1 MIKVPSTSPRTSG
14 TYYQPQLV
22 AHLRRSSIIQPRPTK
37 FGTTWELFAVEGI
50 MICDFG
56 MVCGSVDEWLRELWD
71 AGAGLA
77 TAAAAV
83 EDHSVKFVRE
93 MLVRSGCST
102 SESTEVQDP
111 NHQIALP
118 ASALQQ
124 GGNEEENKL
133 GDGSENVNVNEE
145 EDEDEDV
152 DFNPFL
158 KETNSL
164 EASSSLSSDVDDLDT
179 DVADS
184 GGKRSAAFA
193 INSKE
198 NHIDT
203 EKGCRTSENV
213 EHGEEIATFSC
224 GEAHGEEAEITHP
237 TILERDSLMITQSG
251 NGSLCDKENGSTCLT
266 DVSNATNSRK
276 PVVDMD
282 ADGAICMR
290 TRARY
295 SLASFTLDEL
305 ETFLQE
311 TDDED
316 DLQNVDDE
324 EEYRKFLAAVLRGDD
339 SQNLQGNVNADDEDE
354 ENDAD
359 FELEL
364 EEALESE
371 PDEIEERRI
380 TRRNRR
386 QKASLERSKKV
397 SGQLNRPLRPLLPFA
412 SVGSFPAFDGKH
424 FTPNI
429 APSCMPPVN
438 NGFNCGFTPHQIG
451 QLHCLIHEHVQLLIQ
466 VFSVC
471 VIEPGKNHIAAEVKD
486 LISKMLQ
493 KRDEVLRWRT
503 LPYPSFCF
511 FPPYVH
517 PSVPDELHKML
528 PPNGSTKNVQ
538 RDSPSGSNK
547 ELHSDIGS
555 LSNGREKHLE
565 CTSWVP
571 YICGPVLSVIDVAPL
586 RLVEN
591 YMDDVSSAVQ
601 AYEEYKIELGF
612 ENCCQKEPL
621 FPLHNSQCSAD
632 SDGQGE
638 TENVPPDSSGVLS
651 SSSSNRIP
659 KKTMAATLLEKAKN
673 QPITLVPNEIAKL
686 TQRFWPLFNTALYPH
701 KPPPVP
707 LANRVLFTDAEDES
721 PVTSSSPPDGQSLS
735 SFSRK
740 LGSIVGSQP
749 DPDCLLALGLMEYN
763 TDWKS
768 IQQRFLPCKS
778 RHQIFVRQKNR
789 ASSKA
794 PENPIK
800 AVRRMKNSPLTSEE
814 IACIEAGLKKFKLD
828 WISIWRFFVPYRDP
842 SLLPRQWRIA
852 SGTQKSYKSDANK
865 KAKRRLY
872 ELGRKNSKPS
882 PSTLLSSSEKEGDST
897 DNAIEET
904 NSGDN
909 RVDKEDQVYVHEA
922 FLADWRPDNNVSLN
936 CPTRLPS
943 QEGFQARQQ
952 IDNSGPTDIQP
963 QMCSKSPAAVRS
975 STSQVVLRPY
985 RARKTNSARLV
996 KLAPNLPPVN
1006 LPPSVRVMSQSAFKN
1021 ISGNASKNTQ
1031 NTVIN
1036 ARSSNSVK
1044 ITPSNQDPKQF
1055 EVLNDKRIAEKGD
1068 SDLQMHPLL
1077 FQAPQD
1083 GRLPYYP
1090 LNSSTS
1096 TSSSFTFFSGKQP
1109 QLSLSLFHNPRHIRD
1124 AVNFLSKSSKPPEK
1138 NDFHPLLQ
1146 RTDDVD
1152 ADSIAEHSAP
1162 PRQRCNSSASGTR
1175 KVNELDLDIHLSFTS
1190 KNQETVESRN
1200 MTIESESARDS
1211 SRKKDS
1217 APDADLEMVISR
1229 EKGSRKVSENVCDE
1243 SIPEIIME
1251 QEELSDSEEEFGE
1264 NVEFECE
1271 EMADSEGE
1279 STSDSEQFVN
1289 MPNEIDEL
1297 DADIDNDRVLNT
1309 CSTSDGQSTGLELA
1323 ENGVTNIKSNVLS
1336 LNLNSCPPVSPHSN
1350 PKNAVAG
1357 YEFGPFGRNQ
1367 LLASSIKSS
1376 RHVKDTDHVQKR
1388 ARGTRDRVSL
1398 GSNDTF
1404 PGKPRKR
1411 ACRSNTIS
1419 NNAVSGKGNSSSN
1432 KDMSVDMSKN
1442 VRTDEIVCE
1451 KMKGRWFA
1459 NDDIPIN
1466 ILSRLSAKS
1475 LHYLKYVSKEWHDLI
1490 SERSFIRS
1498 QLKKTEPLS
1507 GFFFQEIFQYTDADM
1522 ESISYV
1528 PVEVENVK
1536 VWRNVLN
1543 FLPENVVILSSNNG
1557 LLCCRS
1563 CFPTCQ
1569 PMIYICNP
1577 LNKQWRT
1584 LQWPNIS
1591 RHSSV
1596 ALAFD
1601 HFHDPIDVSTD
1612 FILVA
1617 VTDVQTGAEDEY
1629 SFVFDIYS
1637 SKTGLWRR
1645 SKESCQ
1651 CNHKITKNKGVF
1663 VEGILYWLTDGFQIL
1678 MFDPKNELSWLIMA
1692 PLPGNGFASIPEM
1705 CIGESKGKLCYVIIS
1720 EDGLQQWVLEDNF
1733 ASQWELRV
1741 SISLDEL
1748 EKENSNFL
1756 YKIAEK
1762 VSTRLC
1768 IDTNA
1773 WMDPLAFKDGMLL
1786 LRVSTKVYLY
1796 QFDIGRMEKL
1806 CDVSS
1811 LGPKSMFSPIVVPYT
1826 MTLVPL
1832 GG

>member
-1 MIKVPSTSPRTSG
+1 
-14 TYYQPQLV
+14 
-22 AHLRRSSIIQPRPTK
+22 
-37 FGTTWELFAVEGI
+37 
-50 MICDFG
+50 
-56 MVCGSVDEWLRELWD
+56 
-71 AGAGLA
+71 
-77 TAAAAV
+77 
-83 EDHSVKFVRE
+83 
-93 MLVRSGCST
+93 
-102 SESTEVQDP
+102 
-111 NHQIALP
+111 
-118 ASALQQ
+118 
-124 GGNEEENKL
+124 
-133 GDGSENVNVNEE
+133 
-145 EDEDEDV
+145 
-152 DFNPFL
+152 
-158 KETNSL
+158 
-164 EASSSLSSDVDDLDT
+164 
-179 DVADS
+179 
-184 GGKRSAAFA
+184 
-193 INSKE
+193 
-198 NHIDT
+198 
-203 EKGCRTSENV
+203 
-213 EHGEEIATFSC
+213 
-224 GEAHGEEAEITHP
+224 
-237 TILERDSLMITQSG
+237 MITQSG
-251 NGSLCDKENGSTCLT
+251 NGSLCDKENGSTSLT

-290 TRARY
+290 NRARY
-295 SLASFTLDEL
+295 SHASFTLDEL

-324 EEYRKFLAAVLRGDD
+324 EEYRKFLAAVLR
-339 SQNLQGNVNADDEDE
+339 
-354 ENDAD
+354 
-359 FELEL
+359 
-364 EEALESE
+364 
-371 PDEIEERRI
+371 
-380 TRRNRR
+380 
-386 QKASLERSKKV
+386 
-397 SGQLNRPLRPLLPFA
+397 
-412 SVGSFPAFDGKH
+412 AFDGKH
-424 FTPNI
+424 ITPII

-451 QLHCLIHEHVQLLIQ
+451 QLHGLIHDHVQLLIQ

-471 VIEPGKNHIAAEVKD
+471 VIEPGKNHIAVEVKD

-528 PPNGSTKNVQ
+528 PPNGSNKNVQ

-612 ENCCQKEPL
+612 ESCCQKEPL

-673 QPITLVPNEIAKL
+673 QPVALVPNEIAKL
-686 TQRFWPLFNTALYPH
+686 A
-701 KPPPVP
+701 
-707 LANRVLFTDAEDES
+707 
-721 PVTSSSPPDGQSLS
+721 QS
-735 SFSRK
+735 
-740 LGSIVGSQP
+740 
-749 DPDCLLALGLMEYN
+749 LLALGLMEYN

-768 IQQRFLPCKS
+768 LQQRFLPCKS

-814 IACIEAGLKKFKLD
+814 IACIEA
-828 WISIWRFFVPYRDP
+828 
-842 SLLPRQWRIA
+842 WRIA

-865 KAKRRLY
+865 KAKQRLY

-882 PSTLLSSSEKEGDST
+882 PSTLLSSSEKE
-897 DNAIEET
+897 ET
-904 NSGDN
+904 
-909 RVDKEDQVYVHEA
+909 
-922 FLADWRPDNNVSLN
+922 
-936 CPTRLPS
+936 
-943 QEGFQARQQ
+943 
-952 IDNSGPTDIQP
+952 
-963 QMCSKSPAAVRS
+963 
-975 STSQVVLRPY
+975 
-985 RARKTNSARLV
+985 
-996 KLAPNLPPVN
+996 
-1006 LPPSVRVMSQSAFKN
+1006 
-1021 ISGNASKNTQ
+1021 
-1031 NTVIN
+1031 
-1036 ARSSNSVK
+1036 
-1044 ITPSNQDPKQF
+1044 
-1055 EVLNDKRIAEKGD
+1055 
-1068 SDLQMHPLL
+1068 
-1077 FQAPQD
+1077 
-1083 GRLPYYP
+1083 
-1090 LNSSTS
+1090 
-1096 TSSSFTFFSGKQP
+1096 
-1109 QLSLSLFHNPRHIRD
+1109 
-1124 AVNFLSKSSKPPEK
+1124 
-1138 NDFHPLLQ
+1138 
-1146 RTDDVD
+1146 
-1152 ADSIAEHSAP
+1152 
-1162 PRQRCNSSASGTR
+1162 
-1175 KVNELDLDIHLSFTS
+1175 
-1190 KNQETVESRN
+1190 
-1200 MTIESESARDS
+1200 
-1211 SRKKDS
+1211 
-1217 APDADLEMVISR
+1217 
-1229 EKGSRKVSENVCDE
+1229 
-1243 SIPEIIME
+1243 
-1251 QEELSDSEEEFGE
+1251 
-1264 NVEFECE
+1264 
-1271 EMADSEGE
+1271 
-1279 STSDSEQFVN
+1279 
-1289 MPNEIDEL
+1289 
-1297 DADIDNDRVLNT
+1297 
-1309 CSTSDGQSTGLELA
+1309 
-1323 ENGVTNIKSNVLS
+1323 
-1336 LNLNSCPPVSPHSN
+1336 
-1350 PKNAVAG
+1350 
-1357 YEFGPFGRNQ
+1357 
-1367 LLASSIKSS
+1367 
-1376 RHVKDTDHVQKR
+1376 
-1388 ARGTRDRVSL
+1388 
-1398 GSNDTF
+1398 
-1404 PGKPRKR
+1404 
-1411 ACRSNTIS
+1411 
-1419 NNAVSGKGNSSSN
+1419 
-1432 KDMSVDMSKN
+1432 
-1442 VRTDEIVCE
+1442 
-1451 KMKGRWFA
+1451 
-1459 NDDIPIN
+1459 
-1466 ILSRLSAKS
+1466 
-1475 LHYLKYVSKEWHDLI
+1475 
-1490 SERSFIRS
+1490 
-1498 QLKKTEPLS
+1498 
-1507 GFFFQEIFQYTDADM
+1507 FQYTDADM

-1557 LLCCRS
+1557 VLCCRS

-1591 RHSSV
+1591 RHSSI

-1617 VTDVQTGAEDEY
+1617 VTDIQTGAEDEY

-1651 CNHKITKNKGVF
+1651 CNHNITKSKGVF

-1692 PLPGNGFASIPEM
+1692 PLPGNGFAIIPEM

-1733 ASQWELRV
+1733 ASQWGLRL

-1786 LRVSTKVYLY
+1786 LRVSTKAYLY

-1811 LGPKSMFSPIVVPYT
+1811 LGPKSMFSPNVVPYT

-1832 GG
+1832 AVEVMSSKDVTYAYRLMLLSQVKKLHTVTTNYASTLRECVETKNLRKAKTIHANLIKKSKVESDSLFIHNHLMNAYVKCGEMANSVQVFDEMPEKNVVSWTVLIAGFVQKGFANEAFSFFCHMHRSSIKPNEFTFVSALHACSFSERLDLICAFQVYALIIRLGFVSNMYLVNAFLTCLIKHDMLDEAVRVFDGSFDKDIVSWNAMFDGYLKFSCDYIPRFWHRMIGEGMKPDEFTFATVLTGLAELSNLQMGLQVHALLVKFGHGSERCVGNALVDMYLKNQRLNDGFGAFEEIPIKDVCSWTQMAAGCLNSGEPNEALRVIREMRRVGVKPNKFTLATGLNACANLASLEEGKKVQGIMIKLGDDIDICVDNALLDMYAKCGYIDGALRVFRTMNEHNVVSWTTMIMGYAQNGHPKEALEIFEEMHHAAGANPNYITFICVLYACSQGGYINSGWKYYSCMRNEYGIAPGEDHYVCMVNLLGRAGRIREAEELIEEMPFEPGVVIWQTLLGACRLHGDVETAKRAAERAFALDENDPSTYVLLSNTFADFENWISAGRLRKWIENRHIKKMPGSSWLEINEDR